1 MKYLKSMAAPYTH
14 LGIKYFPLGGIDMI
28 SASSYLESD
37 LVLCIGGSWIAKRK
51 IILDRDW
58 EHIEKQAGEVR
69 DLLDKL
75 ERDSYEK

>member
-1 MKYLKSMAAPYTH
+1 
-14 LGIKYFPLGGIDMI
+14 MI